1 MATQLF
7 SKIRIRRGLK
17 TDLPDLSNAEF
28 GFTTDTGEVFIG
40 APDLPSLQDKGRSEP
55 DEQFPY
61 KNVQIITAEQNLS
74 GNQPYTYVSNS
85 DNIAQTG
92 QTPSQPVQR
101 SYQQKF
107 DDFINL
113 DDFITDK
120 TDVSQDFNRALQQN
134 HSHRKILR
142 VSAGNYDVNTPLEL
156 PPNSYI
162 RGEGIDRTF
171 LNHTI
176 NDPIGPTYFA
186 ETVDNKFQKELNIT
200 FNGGG
205 FPTNIT
211 IEDMTITV
219 PRLMDFIRL
228 NRARN
233 VTFRRVKFKG
243 AGAIASSTYVFK
255 FDRLGI
261 SIDMFNFKVEDCEF
275 EDVSNVC
282 NDLDF
287 KITNLKFR
295 NNTFS
300 EVFKLVQT
308 DNKDVK
314 YLEFSGNTVNRIFND
329 FIILNKGEIFK
340 SFNNNFTRPNN
351 NIPITINTDFT
362 DFNSYMEDFDID
374 NSSPSSKIYSNYKII
389 HNKLERSDTDDYNLL
404 ASTNTVLPITF
415 DVDDYD
421 SVKVHYIVRNNGNVK
436 MGTMNLTVSGGNLVF
451 FDTGSSN
458 GNMNVVFTGETDSN
472 EMTIRYD
479 NVATTT
485 GTISLYYEAILK
497 Y

>member
-17 TDLPDLSNAEF
+17 ADLPDLSNAEF

-40 APDLPSLQDKGRSEP
+40 APDLPSLQDKGRSESN
-55 DEQFPY
+55 EQFPY
-61 KNVQIITAEQNLS
+61 KNVQLITAEQNLS
-74 GNQPYTYVSNS
+74 GNQPYIYVSNS
-85 DNIAQTG
+85 DNVAQTG
-92 QTPSQPVQR
+92 PSPSQPVQR

-113 DDFITDK
+113 DDFITDE
-120 TDVSQDFNRALQQN
+120 TNISPDFNRALQQN
-134 HSHRKILR
+134 HPYRKILR
-142 VSAGNYDVNTPLEL
+142 ISAGNYNVNTPLEL
-156 PPNSYI
+156 PPNSHI
-162 RGEGIDRTF
+162 KGEGIDRTF

-176 NDPIGPTYFA
+176 NDPIGPTYIA
-186 ETVDNKFQKELNIT
+186 ETVDNKFQKGLNIT

-205 FPTNIT
+205 FPSNIIIEDLTIT
-211 IEDMTITV
+211 I

-243 AGAIASSTYVFK
+243 AGATTSTTNVFA
-255 FDRLGI
+255 FDKLGI
-261 SIDMFNFKVEDCEF
+261 SIDMFNFKVEECEF

-282 NDLDF
+282 NNLDF
-287 KITNLKFR
+287 VISNIKFR
-295 NNTFS
+295 NNTFT
-300 EVFKLVQT
+300 EVFKLVQI

-314 YLEFSGNTVNRIFND
+314 YIEFSGNTVNRMFND
-329 FIILNKGEIFK
+329 FIVLNKGETFK
-340 SFNNNFTRPNN
+340 SFNNIFTRPNN
-351 NIPITINTDFT
+351 NIPITVNSGFV
-362 DFNSYMEDFDID
+362 DFNSYIEDFDIE
-374 NSSPSSKIYSNYKII
+374 NNSPSSKIYSDSKII
-389 HNKLERSDTDDYNLL
+389 YNKIEKSDTDDYNLL

-415 DVDDYD
+415 DIDVYD
-421 SVKVHYIVRNNGNVK
+421 SVKIHYIARNNSNVK

-458 GNMNVVFTGETDSN
+458 GNMDVTFTGEINSN
-472 EMTIRYD
+472 EMSIRYD

-485 GTISLYYEAILK
+485 GSISLYYEAILK